1 MENDLFRQLC
11 VSYKRHLLGLDL
23 VMLEWLTGVDIV
35 GVAQARPPADS
46 CFQSVIIQLRRSDS
60 AVRDEKS
67 VS

>member
-11 VSYKRHLLGLDL
+11 VSYKRYLLGLDL

-46 CFQSVIIQLRRSDS
+46 CFQSVVIQLKR
-60 AVRDEKS
+60 
-67 VS
+67 

>member
-1 MENDLFRQLC
+1 MTRS
-11 VSYKRHLLGLDL
+11 VSFVSPTNVICLGLDL
-23 VMLEWLTGVDIV
+23 AMLEWLTGVDV
-35 GVAQARPPADS
+35 AGVVQARPPADS